1 MALSRTS
8 LSFGLMSV
16 LGIALPRVAEIG
28 ASTPEQALPSLQ
40 VSRLVSDGMVLQRG
54 VRVPIWGSA
63 PPGSTVTVSFDG
75 QDHAATATAT
85 GAWTVL
91 LPSMPPGGPHAM
103 RVHAGN
109 EHIDVRDILVGDVWV
124 ASGQSN
130 MEFTVAESQNAAQ
143 EIAAGNDTRIR
154 QFKVP
159 QSYSDQPSS
168 ELAGGSWA
176 VADREHIPSF
186 SAVAYFFARELRKS
200 VDVPIGIINTSWGGS
215 RIETWMSRSALR
227 LSEQQWQALWNREL
241 TSQRSAQDSL
251 RARIGVLPTTDAGL
265 VDGRALWADPALDE
279 SAWVSIEVPKLWE
292 QAGYP
297 GMDGIAWYRT
307 TFTLSVDEA
316 AKGVRLGLG
325 TIDDSDIS
333 WVNGV
338 EVGRTD
344 RAYNR
349 ARVYEVQPSALR
361 VGRNVIAVR
370 VEDFTGGGGIYGDPS
385 LLFVE
390 SGASRRSLGEPWK
403 FRVGAASVNP
413 DGQRI
418 NKMPTVVYNKMVHPL
433 LPYPI
438 KGVIWYQGE
447 SNADH
452 LEDAEAYRALFADM
466 IRSWRD
472 AWKVGEF
479 PFLWVQLPNYNHAV
493 TAPSATSNWATMR
506 ASQNATLRLSNTGQA
521 VVIDLGEADNIHP
534 KNKRDVG
541 VRLAAV
547 ARAVAYGQHVT
558 HSGPVFRRSAVRGN
572 QVTIEFDHADGL
584 TTVAPGAPVEGFAI
598 AGADRHF
605 VWARAQLVGG
615 KVVTWSDSVSRPVAV
630 RYAWEDNPQ
639 HVNLVNAAGLPAA
652 PFRTDTW

>member
-8 LSFGLMSV
+8 LSLGLMSV
-16 LGIALPRVAEIG
+16 LGTALPRVADVS
-28 ASTPEQALPSLQ
+28 ARTPERPMPSLH

-54 VRVPIWGSA
+54 VRVPIWGLA
-63 PPGSTVTVSFDG
+63 PPGATVTVSFDG

-85 GAWTVL
+85 GAWTVF

-103 RVHAGN
+103 RILAGS

-130 MEFTVAESQNAAQ
+130 MEFTVAASRNAEQ
-143 EIAAGNDTRIR
+143 EIAAGNDSRIR

-168 ELAGGSWA
+168 ELAGGSWT
-176 VADREHIPSF
+176 VADREHIPGF

-215 RIETWMSRSALR
+215 RIETWMSRSAVR
-227 LSEQQWQALWNREL
+227 LSEQQWHEIWDREL
-241 TSQRSAQDSL
+241 AYQRSTEDSL
-251 RARIGVLPTTDAGL
+251 RARIGVIPTTDAGL
-265 VDGRALWADPALDE
+265 VDGRALWADPALDD
-279 SAWVSIEVPKLWE
+279 SAWASIEVPKLWE
-292 QAGYP
+292 LAGYP

-307 TFTLSVDEA
+307 TFTLSAEQA
-316 AKGVRLGLG
+316 AKGLRLGLG

-349 ARVYEVQPSALR
+349 ARVYEVSPSALR
-361 VGRNVIAVR
+361 AGRNVLAVR

-385 LLFVE
+385 LLFIE
-390 SGASRRSLGEPWK
+390 SGTDRRPFGGTWK

-418 NKMPTVVYNKMVHPL
+418 NKVSTLLYNKMVNPL

-452 LEDAEAYRALFADM
+452 LEDAAEYRALFPDM

-472 AWKVGEF
+472 AWNLGDF

-493 TAPSATSNWATMR
+493 AAPSATSNWATMR
-506 ASQNATLRLSNTGQA
+506 ESQSATLRLSKTGQA
-521 VVIDLGEADNIHP
+521 VVIDLGEADDIHP

-572 QVTIEFDHADGL
+572 RVTIEFDHANGL
-584 TTVAPGAPVEGFAI
+584 TTVVRGAPVGGFAI
-598 AGADRHF
+598 AGSDHHF
-605 VWARAQLVGG
+605 VWAKAQLVGG
-615 KVVTWSDSVSRPVAV
+615 RVVTWSDNVPRPMAV

-639 HVNLVNAAGLPAA
+639 QANLVNAAGLPAA